1 MDNTM
6 KKLLFGGAIFM
17 LFTFIISYKVSADFT
32 NSIQTDIQ
40 AVKAQNEDLKAELC
54 QIKDLLNN
62 QVKHSSYRWSAS
74 TDQADEF
81 FIKKH

>member
-1 MDNTM
+1 MNNTM

-17 LFTFIISYKVSADFT
+17 LFTFIISYEVTANFT
-32 NSIQTDIQ
+32 NSIQADIQ

-62 QVKHSSYRWSAS
+62 QVKCSSYRWSAS
-74 TDQADEF
+74 ADQADPF

>member
-1 MDNTM
+1 MNNTM
-6 KKLLFGGAIFM
+6 KKLLFGGIFM
-17 LFTFIISYKVSADFT
+17 LLILVMSYKETANFT
-32 NSIQTDIQ
+32 NSIQTDLQ

-62 QVKHSSYRWSAS
+62 QVKHSSYRWSVS
-74 TDQADEF
+74 TDQADQF

>member
-1 MDNTM
+1 MNNTM